1 MAGGLAGLADGGGG
15 LAVSSVGKPSRHAA
29 PSAPKPPAYT
39 RTLLLAGALFGCD
52 GVIGGQG
59 FLSLAVLYLV
69 VPALVV
75 YALLGWKE
83 PARLRRRFG
92 SVGIYAAA
100 ALAAITLV
108 RHDQAG
114 ARERAEQVIA
124 ACEEFKQAEGDYPK
138 ALAELT
144 PKFLPAIPPA
154 REFGMPTKQ
163 FTYLVAGPKEFV
175 KGTNVH
181 VLIYTTLPPIGR
193 AYYVFEEKRWGF
205 FD

>member
-92 SVGIYAAA
+92 SVG
-100 ALAAITLV
+100 
-108 RHDQAG
+108 G
-114 ARERAEQVIA
+114 
-124 ACEEFKQAEGDYPK
+124 
-138 ALAELT
+138 T
-144 PKFLPAIPPA
+144 PRPPSP
-154 REFGMPTKQ
+154 RLRWSGMTRPGHANGQSK
-163 FTYLVAGPKEFV
+163 
-175 KGTNVH
+175 
-181 VLIYTTLPPIGR
+181 
-193 AYYVFEEKRWGF
+193 
-205 FD
+205 